1 MKKRLVLC
9 ISILVTT
16 AMMLTGCG
24 STPATKSTST
34 APTQTSS
41 QVSKPK
47 ENTEQEKS
55 NTQIQEVTMYAPDG
69 RTRVTKSS
77 EVSDYQKVGWYTE
90 PVQTMYAPDGRTRVT
105 KSSEVSDY
113 QKVGW
118 YTEPVQTMYAPDG
131 RTRVTKS
138 SEVSDYQKVGW
149 YTSKSAAKQHAPSH
163 QKSTSTSNKGLKAST
178 ASNDKNTL
186 TVYITKTGSKYHRSG
201 CRYLS
206 CSCYPISLSSAK
218 NQGYS
223 PCSRCTPLE

>member
-77 EVSDYQKVGWYTE
+77 EVSDYQKVGWYT
-90 PVQTMYAPDGRTRVT
+90 
-105 KSSEVSDY
+105 
-113 QKVGW
+113 
-118 YTEPVQTMYAPDG
+118 
-131 RTRVTKS
+131 
-138 SEVSDYQKVGW
+138 
-149 YTSKSAAKQHAPSH
+149 SKSAAKQHAPSH

-206 CSCYPISLSSAK
+206 RSCYPISLSSAK